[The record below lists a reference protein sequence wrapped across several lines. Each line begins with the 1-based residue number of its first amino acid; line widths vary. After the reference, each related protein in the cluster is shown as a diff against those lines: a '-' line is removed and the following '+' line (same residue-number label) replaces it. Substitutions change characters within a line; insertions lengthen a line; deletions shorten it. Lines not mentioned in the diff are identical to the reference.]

1 MRLVERH
8 IIKRSHLGFKEV
20 DRIAFLAKNL
30 FNSALYP
37 SFVNLRKTSQF
48 LNSVTIIHARDCSII
63 S

>member
-37 SFVNLRKTSQF
+37 SPKKQNQSQRVRRTGGPTQSRENVLF
-48 LNSVTIIHARDCSII
+48 
-63 S
+63 